1 MNDIMSIPS
10 CAIVIGGR
18 GLVGTA
24 LVLELSNSSNWEL
37 HYSQRNVVADG
48 RSFKL
53 DLSTFRDRAIESV
66 TARIVRGRTTVF
78 LVAACTGV
86 VRCEAEPETWAVNF
100 DAPVQLALAT
110 AAVGGQPIFISSDAV
125 SRAPHTAYAK
135 QKAMTEL
142 AVLGCGG
149 IVIRPSRITQDGA
162 PAFAS
167 YLRQVAEDV
176 EQTGVRSR
184 IFKYE
189 T

>member
-1 MNDIMSIPS
+1 MNDVVDAPS

-18 GLVGTA
+18 GLVGSA
-24 LVLELSNSSNWEL
+24 LVSKLNSSSNWEL
-37 HYSQRNVVADG
+37 HYSQRGVAVDE

-53 DLSTFRDRAIESV
+53 DLATLHDRAIESV

-100 DAPVQLALAT
+100 DAPVQLALA
-110 AAVGGQPIFISSDAV
+110 AAAAGGRPIFISSDAV
-125 SRAPHTAYAK
+125 SRAPHTAYAR

-142 AVLGCGG
+142 GVLGCGG
-149 IVIRPSRITQDGA
+149 IVVRPSRITQDGA

-167 YLRQVAEDV
+167 YLRRVAEV
-176 EQTGVRSR
+176 AEQTGVRSR